1 MLATRNADALS
12 HPTYSDNGGFS
23 SYAAEKM
30 SNYPTANEN
39 NTTVKTKSAA
49 KVDKKTQKNT
59 TTKKVP
65 DSFKMPNT
73 RGAAYYKKIHG
84 DNARQ
89 KWYDLM
95 QWASNLTNFKSE

>member
-30 SNYPTANEN
+30 GNYPTTTEN

-49 KVDKKTQKNT
+49 KVDKKT
-59 TTKKVP
+59 
-65 DSFKMPNT
+65 
-73 RGAAYYKKIHG
+73 
-84 DNARQ
+84 
-89 KWYDLM
+89 
-95 QWASNLTNFKSE
+95 